1 MLWNFAEA
9 YAKDEW
15 IEELQKKD
23 EEDDDFPCRC
33 LICEKVF
40 ATGDMSGGW
49 TQRERAFCSKE
60 CEDKMPDWK
69 TEIDDEEEVEEY
81 ETCWICK
88 KTDATVHTID
98 YWPGHSGH
106 DITIC
111 SACNNEECESCG
123 TKDGTVVPHLYG
135 NTLSMMVCSAC
146 K

>member
-1 MLWNFAEA
+1 MTENMKCIDCEA
-9 YAKDEW
+9 AWAMPEPTYCCDDCGCYTCTDCHV
-15 IEELQKKD
+15 I
-23 EEDDDFPCRC
+23 DDDTGEV
-33 LICEKVF
+33 ICSGCSQNREEKE
-40 ATGDMSGGW
+40 
-49 TQRERAFCSKE
+49 REE
-60 CEDKMPDWK
+60 E
-69 TEIDDEEEVEEY
+69 EEEVEEY

-88 KTDATVHTID
+88 KTDTTVHTID

-135 NTLSMMVCSAC
+135 NTLSMMVCAAC